1 MKESTIMKK
10 NYLDPEFNILSLA
23 TSSEFLSASP
33 QPGGANDGWLGDD
46 NDYENGGNSGDGWA

>member
-1 MKESTIMKK
+1 MKK